1 LPRPCRRLG
10 ATVAVLALVLAAC
23 GSDGDEGPAF
33 PPPTSEPPG
42 STAAPSTAATAA
54 CAPAPLA
61 ERAAATLVVGIDD
74 AKTADAALPVE
85 LTGIGVG
92 GVILRAENVVDAAQ
106 LRALA
111 TGLRER
117 SPRGLLVTA
126 DEEGGRVSRLR
137 AVVGRTESPRS
148 LGARPLPEITEEAAR
163 RGAAMRDLG
172 IDLVLAPVV
181 DADGGPA
188 GATIGDRSF
197 SGDVAE
203 AGVRAAAFVEGLE
216 RAGIGA
222 TLKHFPGQGA
232 VAGDS
237 HDGAVV
243 SDRPRAEVE
252 ATAAAFSPGIAAG
265 ADAVLVSHATYTA
278 VGPLPASVEPAV
290 YQLLRASGF
299 DGAAVTDA
307 LGMGAIVQ
315 RWPISEAAVMAL
327 TAGADVVLVNQGV
340 EASGIRDAVVAAVE
354 AGRLPEARLDE
365 AVRRALALRGV
376 DPATMV
382 CP

>member
-1 LPRPCRRLG
+1 M
-10 ATVAVLALVLAAC
+10 AAVLALGAC
-23 GSDGDEGPAF
+23 GSGDDGDGDGDREDAAATSATTVAPGPGA
-33 PPPTSEPPG
+33 PAETAC
-42 STAAPSTAATAA
+42 TAAPIEA
-54 CAPAPLA
+54 
-61 ERAAATLVVGIDD
+61 RAAAVLVVGIDD
-74 AKTADAALPVE
+74 ATTADAPLPAEV
-85 LTGIGVG
+85 TGLGVG
-92 GVILRAENVVDAAQ
+92 GVIIRAGNVVDGDQ
-106 LRALA
+106 LRALID
-111 TGLRER
+111 GLRER

-137 AVVGRTESPRS
+137 AVLGRSESARA
-148 LGARPLPEITEEAAR
+148 LGRRPLPEIAAEAER
-163 RGAAMRDLG
+163 RGVAMRDLG
-172 IDLVLAPVV
+172 VDLVLGPVV

-188 GATIGDRSF
+188 DATIGDRSF
-197 SGDVAE
+197 SGDVTE
-203 AGVRAAAFVEGLE
+203 AGARAAAFVEGLE

-252 ATAAAFSPGIAAG
+252 ATAAAFSPGMAAG
-265 ADAVLVSHATYTA
+265 ADAVLVAHATYPA

-299 DGAAVTDA
+299 DGAAITDA

-315 RWPISEAAVMAL
+315 RWPIPEAAVMAL
-327 TAGADVVLVNQGV
+327 AAGADVVLVNQGV
-340 EASGIRDAVVAAVE
+340 EAAGIRDAVVAAVRD
-354 AGRLPEARLDE
+354 GRLPEGRLDE
-365 AVRRALALRGV
+365 AVGRALTLRGA
-376 DPATMV
+376 DPASML